1 MKSKIIV
8 IDDVLSLHD
17 VAAFQDQ
24 HFCLENNSIPNAWAD
39 KGVVPPYF
47 QNLVSVVEKHV
58 DISKAVGYEWW
69 TQKSTYSGKGWHYD
83 LDENIWIN
91 QLKVVPPICSIVY
104 YPLVAHMK
112 GGDFIT
118 EDIRITP
125 KTNRMIIMKPNVL
138 HMIAPY
144 NQEEATRWSFLC
156 NPWTYKLEWA
166 NQTWTKSESGS

>member
-24 HFCLENNSIPNAWAD
+24 HFCLSEGMPNMWAD
-39 KGVVPPYF
+39 KEAIPSYF
-47 QNLVSVVEKHV
+47 QKLIEVVEKHV

-69 TQKSTYSGKGWHYD
+69 TQKSTYTAKGWHYD
-83 LDENIWIN
+83 LDEDVWTKE
-91 QLKVVPPICSIVY
+91 LKVIPPICSVVY
-104 YPLVAHMK
+104 YPLVAQLK

-125 KTNRMIIMKPNVL
+125 KTNRMILMKPNTV

-166 NQTWTKSESGS
+166 APSWIKNEPGS

>member
-24 HFCLENNSIPNAWAD
+24 HFCLENSMPNMWAD
-39 KGVVPPYF
+39 KGALPSYF
-47 QNLVSVVEKHV
+47 ERLIKAIQIHV

-69 TQKSTYSGKGWHYD
+69 TQKSTYTNKGWHYD
-83 LDENIWIN
+83 LDEDVWTKE
-91 QLKVVPPICSIVY
+91 LKVIPPICSVVY
-104 YPLVAHMK
+104 YPLVAQLK

-125 KTNRMIIMKPNVL
+125 KTNRMILMAPNVV

-156 NPWTYKLEWA
+156 NPWSYKLEWA
-166 NQTWTKSESGS
+166 NPSWTKSEPGT